1 MRNRDLRPTA
11 KANPTIQQ
19 AFEKFQKYNRLKNL
33 SQGSLDFYAAKGRS
47 FFRFLGDTEQPI
59 HTITEETVED
69 YIFYMK
75 DQQLHDTTIN
85 TNLRMVRAFLYWCME
100 KGYLEQFS
108 IRLVR
113 ADDPIKEPYTTDEL
127 QKLLKEP
134 DCKTCSFAEYRNWVI
149 VNFLL
154 GTGCRASTLL
164 NLQIGDLDLSAG
176 TVFFRHMK
184 ARNQQIVPLSKALVK
199 IMEDYLEHRSG
210 DPTAPLFV
218 SEYGNKMT
226 LNSLGNAV
234 WNYNHSRGVEKTS
247 MHLFRH
253 TYAKLYIQ
261 AGGDPFRLQKLLGH
275 ADLTMTR
282 RYVALYADDLRANYD
297 ALAKLCATRS
307 RDVNRLG
314 SIEVPYE
321 DYDPALGE
329 NVNKTATEN
338 KYEHTIRVETYQ
350 WLETFLQRNED
361 AAKTYLRSFDYIVSD
376 EYHYMVTDASFN
388 DHVDASYEA
397 IKELWTTKTCIFMS
411 ATARPFFDYWELRK
425 MIPEGQHYRLPMDYR
440 FVSSVKFFY
449 CDDDELDI
457 IRRVQPGEK
466 ILVFVNTIAKLRKLR
481 DTLKADGIEDVVCLC
496 SKYRQEAEEFD
507 KLDDVLKGNVLQ
519 HQVTLTTTTL
529 YNGVDMKDRALKY
542 IVSEL
547 WNPLVN
553 AQILGRKRPLDEGDT
568 CAVYLLHYP
577 KERLE
582 GEVKKI
588 EKYQLEPV
596 EAYKEWFD
604 DKKAWK
610 AYLHQPET
618 VEILKKSHT
627 VVLDPREGE
636 YCWRKR
642 ANLQA
647 RVERVFLLQMLEQ
660 GYQTE
665 LLKKIDESL
674 LAKVER
680 LEPPLLEYLDDHLN
694 EERYYQDWQKIFFEM
709 GHIYNKADGHAE
721 KSLPSYTFA
730 RQWLQHYG
738 YDLGSKQ
745 KRFEAGQK
753 KMVWWVTKLEN

>member
-1 MRNRDLRPTA
+1 MRNRDLRPAA

-19 AFEKFQKYNRLKNL
+19 VFERFQKYNRLKNL

-100 KGYLEQFS
+100 KGYLEKYP

-199 IMEDYLEHRSG
+199 IMEEYLEHRTS

-218 SEYGNKMT
+218 SEYGNQMT

-282 RYVALYADDLRANYD
+282 RYVALYADDLRANY
-297 ALAKLCATRS
+297 
-307 RDVNRLG
+307 
-314 SIEVPYE
+314 
-321 DYDPALGE
+321 
-329 NVNKTATEN
+329 
-338 KYEHTIRVETYQ
+338 
-350 WLETFLQRNED
+350 
-361 AAKTYLRSFDYIVSD
+361 
-376 EYHYMVTDASFN
+376 
-388 DHVDASYEA
+388 EA

-449 CDDDELDI
+449 RDDDELDI

-481 DTLKADGIEDVVCLC
+481 DTLKAEGIEDVVCLC

-507 KLDDVLKGNVLQ
+507 KLDDVLVGNVLQ

-542 IVSEL
+542 VVSEL

-582 GEVKKI
+582 GELKKI

-596 EAYKEWFD
+596 EAYRKWFD

-642 ANLQA
+642 ATLQA

-674 LAKVER
+674 LAKVEP
-680 LEPPLLEYLDDHLN
+680 LEPPPLLAYLDAHLN
-694 EERYYQDWQKIFFEM
+694 EERYYEEWQKIFFEL

-738 YDLGSKQ
+738 YDLRK
-745 KRFEAGQK
+745 KRATSGELRNK
-753 KMVWWVTKLEN
+753 NVWWVTKQ

>member
-1 MRNRDLRPTA
+1 MQEILDCINASRKKKKEADEQLDPIVPEEEPETAGATPQPAKQYITDLV
-11 KANPTIQQ
+11 
-19 AFEKFQKYNRLKNL
+19 
-33 SQGSLDFYAAKGRS
+33 G
-47 FFRFLGDTEQPI
+47 
-59 HTITEETVED
+59 ED
-69 YIFYMK
+69 YKNWHGIVVL
-75 DQQLHDTTIN
+75 DAG
-85 TNLRMVRAFLYWCME
+85 TNSGKTYF
-100 KGYLEQFS
+100 
-108 IRLVR
+108 I
-113 ADDPIKEPYTTDEL
+113 
-127 QKLLKEP
+127 LK
-134 DCKTCSFAEYRNWVI
+134 
-149 VNFLL
+149 
-154 GTGCRASTLL
+154 TLL
-164 NLQIGDLDLSAG
+164 PWAYEHRKRILILCNREAL
-176 TVFFRHMK
+176 
-184 ARNQQIVPLSKALVK
+184 RNQI
-199 IMEDYLEHRSG
+199 E
-210 DPTAPLFV
+210 
-218 SEYGNKMT
+218 
-226 LNSLGNAV
+226 
-234 WNYNHSRGVEKTS
+234 
-247 MHLFRH
+247 
-253 TYAKLYIQ
+253 
-261 AGGDPFRLQKLLGH
+261 
-275 ADLTMTR
+275 
-282 RYVALYADDLRANYD
+282 
-297 ALAKLCATRS
+297 
-307 RDVNRLG
+307 RDVNHLG
-314 SIEVPYE
+314 SIEVSYE

-329 NVNKTATEN
+329 TVNKPAIDN
-338 KYEHTIRVETYQ
+338 KYEHTIRAETYQ
-350 WLETFLQRNED
+350 WLETSLQRNED

-449 CDDDELDI
+449 RDDDELDI

-481 DTLKADGIEDVVCLC
+481 DTLKAEGIEDVVCLC

-507 KLDDVLKGNVLQ
+507 KLDDVLVGNVLQ

-582 GEVKKI
+582 GKLKKI

-596 EAYKEWFD
+596 EASRKWFD
-604 DKKAWK
+604 DRKAWK
-610 AYLHQPET
+610 TYLHQPET

-647 RVERVFLLQMLEQ
+647 RIERVFLLQMLEQ

-665 LLKKIDESL
+665 LLKKVDESL

-680 LEPPLLEYLDDHLN
+680 LDPPLLLEYLNAHLN
-694 EERYYQDWQKIFFEM
+694 EERYYQDWQKIFFEL
-709 GHIYNKADGHAE
+709 GHIYNKTDGHAFRIDFDFI
-721 KSLPSYTFA
+721 LDFI
-730 RQWLQHYG
+730 
-738 YDLGSKQ
+738 
-745 KRFEAGQK
+745 
-753 KMVWWVTKLEN
+753 

>member
-1 MRNRDLRPTA
+1 MSDE
-11 KANPTIQQ
+11 
-19 AFEKFQKYNRLKNL
+19 EKRWPFDGFYLKL
-33 SQGSLDFYAAKGRS
+33 AEAQREYEQEQHIDPASL
-47 FFRFLGDTEQPI
+47 
-59 HTITEETVED
+59 TEEERQQKLQEILDCIKASRKKKKVADEQLDPIVPEEEPETAGATPQPAKQYITDLVGED
-69 YIFYMK
+69 YKNWHGIVVL
-75 DQQLHDTTIN
+75 DAG
-85 TNLRMVRAFLYWCME
+85 TNSGKTYF
-100 KGYLEQFS
+100 
-108 IRLVR
+108 I
-113 ADDPIKEPYTTDEL
+113 
-127 QKLLKEP
+127 LK
-134 DCKTCSFAEYRNWVI
+134 
-149 VNFLL
+149 
-154 GTGCRASTLL
+154 TLL
-164 NLQIGDLDLSAG
+164 PWAYEHRKRILILCNREAL
-176 TVFFRHMK
+176 
-184 ARNQQIVPLSKALVK
+184 RNQI
-199 IMEDYLEHRSG
+199 E
-210 DPTAPLFV
+210 
-218 SEYGNKMT
+218 
-226 LNSLGNAV
+226 
-234 WNYNHSRGVEKTS
+234 
-247 MHLFRH
+247 
-253 TYAKLYIQ
+253 
-261 AGGDPFRLQKLLGH
+261 
-275 ADLTMTR
+275 
-282 RYVALYADDLRANYD
+282 
-297 ALAKLCATRS
+297 

-314 SIEVPYE
+314 SIEVSYE
-321 DYDPALGE
+321 DYDPALGGI
-329 NVNKTATEN
+329 VNKPAIDN
-338 KYEHTIRVETYQ
+338 KYEHTICVETYQ

-411 ATARPFFDYWELRK
+411 ATARPFFDYWKLRK
-425 MIPEGQHYRLPMDYR
+425 MIPEGQHFRLPMDYR

-449 CDDDELDI
+449 RDDDERDI

-481 DTLKADGIEDVVCLC
+481 DTLKAEGIEDVACLC

-507 KLDDVLKGNVLQ
+507 KLDDVLVGNVLQ

-582 GEVKKI
+582 GELKKI

-596 EAYKEWFD
+596 EAYRKWFD
-604 DKKAWK
+604 DRKAWK
-610 AYLHQPET
+610 TYLHQPET

-642 ANLQA
+642 ATLQA

-680 LEPPLLEYLDDHLN
+680 LEPPPLLEYLDDHLN
-694 EERYYQDWQKIFFEM
+694 EERYYQDWQKIFFEL

-721 KSLPSYTFA
+721 KSLPSYTCA

-753 KMVWWVTKLEN
+753 KMVWWVTKSEN

>member
-1 MRNRDLRPTA
+1 MSDE
-11 KANPTIQQ
+11 
-19 AFEKFQKYNRLKNL
+19 EKRWPFDGFYLKL
-33 SQGSLDFYAAKGRS
+33 AEAQREYEQEQHIDPASL
-47 FFRFLGDTEQPI
+47 
-59 HTITEETVED
+59 TEEERQQKLQEILDSITASRKKKKDTDEQLDPIVPEEEPETAGATPQPAKQYITDLVGED
-69 YIFYMK
+69 YKNWHGIVVL
-75 DQQLHDTTIN
+75 DAG
-85 TNLRMVRAFLYWCME
+85 TNSGKTYF
-100 KGYLEQFS
+100 
-108 IRLVR
+108 I
-113 ADDPIKEPYTTDEL
+113 
-127 QKLLKEP
+127 LK
-134 DCKTCSFAEYRNWVI
+134 
-149 VNFLL
+149 
-154 GTGCRASTLL
+154 TLL
-164 NLQIGDLDLSAG
+164 PWAYERRKRILILCNREAL
-176 TVFFRHMK
+176 
-184 ARNQQIVPLSKALVK
+184 RNQI
-199 IMEDYLEHRSG
+199 E
-210 DPTAPLFV
+210 
-218 SEYGNKMT
+218 
-226 LNSLGNAV
+226 
-234 WNYNHSRGVEKTS
+234 
-247 MHLFRH
+247 
-253 TYAKLYIQ
+253 
-261 AGGDPFRLQKLLGH
+261 
-275 ADLTMTR
+275 
-282 RYVALYADDLRANYD
+282 
-297 ALAKLCATRS
+297 

-314 SIEVPYE
+314 SIEVSYE
-321 DYDPALGE
+321 DYDPALGGI
-329 NVNKTATEN
+329 VNKPAIDN

-411 ATARPFFDYWELRK
+411 ATARPFFDYWKLRK

-449 CDDDELDI
+449 RDDDELDI

-481 DTLKADGIEDVVCLC
+481 DTLKAEGIEDVVCLC

-582 GEVKKI
+582 GELKKI

-596 EAYKEWFD
+596 EAYRKWFD
-604 DKKAWK
+604 DRKAWK
-610 AYLHQPET
+610 TYLHQPET

-642 ANLQA
+642 ATLQA

-680 LEPPLLEYLDDHLN
+680 LEPPPLLEYLDDHLN
-694 EERYYQDWQKIFFEM
+694 EERYYQDWQKIFFEL

-730 RQWLQHYG
+730 RQWLQRYG

>member
-1 MRNRDLRPTA
+1 M
-11 KANPTIQQ
+11 
-19 AFEKFQKYNRLKNL
+19 YYCL
-33 SQGSLDFYAAKGRS
+33 SQKEKEADEQLNPIVPEEEPENAGATPQPAK
-47 FFRFLGDTEQPI
+47 QY
-59 HTITEETVED
+59 ITDLVGED
-69 YIFYMK
+69 YKNWHGIVVL
-75 DQQLHDTTIN
+75 DAG
-85 TNLRMVRAFLYWCME
+85 TNSGKTYF
-100 KGYLEQFS
+100 
-108 IRLVR
+108 I
-113 ADDPIKEPYTTDEL
+113 
-127 QKLLKEP
+127 LK
-134 DCKTCSFAEYRNWVI
+134 
-149 VNFLL
+149 
-154 GTGCRASTLL
+154 TLL
-164 NLQIGDLDLSAG
+164 PWAYERCKRILILCNREAL
-176 TVFFRHMK
+176 
-184 ARNQQIVPLSKALVK
+184 RNQI
-199 IMEDYLEHRSG
+199 E
-210 DPTAPLFV
+210 
-218 SEYGNKMT
+218 
-226 LNSLGNAV
+226 
-234 WNYNHSRGVEKTS
+234 
-247 MHLFRH
+247 
-253 TYAKLYIQ
+253 
-261 AGGDPFRLQKLLGH
+261 
-275 ADLTMTR
+275 
-282 RYVALYADDLRANYD
+282 
-297 ALAKLCATRS
+297 

-314 SIEVPYE
+314 SIEVSYE
-321 DYDPALGE
+321 DYDSALGGI
-329 NVNKTATEN
+329 VNKPAIDN
-338 KYEHTIRVETYQ
+338 KYEHTICVETYQ

-411 ATARPFFDYWELRK
+411 ATARPFFDYWKLRK

-449 CDDDELDI
+449 RDDDELDI

-507 KLDDVLKGNVLQ
+507 KLDDVLVGNVLQ

-542 IVSEL
+542 VVSEL

-577 KERLE
+577 KKRLE
-582 GEVKKI
+582 GELKKI

-596 EAYKEWFD
+596 EAYRKWFD
-604 DKKAWK
+604 DRKAWK
-610 AYLHQPET
+610 TYLHQPET

-642 ANLQA
+642 ATLQA

-674 LAKVER
+674 LAKVEP
-680 LEPPLLEYLDDHLN
+680 LEPPPLLAYLDAHLN
-694 EERYYQDWQKIFFEM
+694 EERYYEEWQKIFFEL

-721 KSLPSYTFA
+721 KSLPSYTCA
-730 RQWLQHYG
+730 RQWLQQYE
-738 YDLGSKQ
+738 YDL
-745 KRFEAGQK
+745 QK
-753 KMVWWVTKLEN
+753 KRATSGELRNKNVWWVTKQ